1 MHCQTTN
8 QRDRGDP
15 VLKYFIVDSD
25 EQRPDIL
32 CLGEMLVKP
41 FVEGGKHGV
50 PYTGV
55 WKLINTWTTT
65 QVVEPVPGS
74 AIATVNS
81 LSITSLM
88 ISIEW
93 LLAW

>member
-1 MHCQTTN
+1 MHRQTTN

-15 VLKYFIVDSD
+15 VLEYFIVDSD

-32 CLGEMLVKP
+32 CLRKMLVEA
-41 FVEGGKHGV
+41 FVEGRKHSV
-50 PYTGV
+50 PYAGV
-55 WKLINTWTTT
+55 WKLINTWAAT